1 MTDVKWVKI
10 ESGEYR
16 SECGNARVIKTN
28 VGRWGYIVGNQS
40 GMYRTFRDC
49 KQFAAHA
56 LWVQQLVA
64 LREQQVRDRYP
75 NVVAFNAT
83 VETQRAAPQDMTGWH
98 EDFGDEPSI
107 EERSEEDAAKRNGQE
122 ICTCEVRHHTT
133 TERYD
138 DPC

>member
-64 LREQQVRDRYP
+64 LRD
-75 NVVAFNAT
+75 
-83 VETQRAAPQDMTGWH
+83 TQRAAPQDMTGWH